1 MFLVKD
7 RSPLREERILK
18 LMGEDASLSV
28 LLAIIHFEWTVR
40 RAIVALGTSPNVE
53 IRKKL
58 RDCHGAEK
66 YKAVWKEEVFPQKN
80 KRLPEVVNDWEGL
93 LKAWNLRHRLIHGA
107 SSCGKDYAQDK
118 VISALHAS
126 KNIRDFALLHEV
138 DLDERLPVRKKKL
151 ELSVD

>member
-1 MFLVKD
+1 MM
-7 RSPLREERILK
+7 E
-18 LMGEDASLSV
+18 EDASLSL

-40 RAIVALGTSPNVE
+40 RAIIALGTSPNVE

-66 YKAVWKEEVFPQKN
+66 YKAVWKDEVFPQKN
-80 KRLPEVVNDWEGL
+80 KRLPEVVTDWEGL
-93 LKAWNLRHRLIHGA
+93 LKAWSLRHRLIHGA
-107 SSCGKDYAQDK
+107 SSCGKDYAKDK

-126 KNIRDFALLHEV
+126 KDIRDFASSNKV
-138 DLDERLPVRKKKL
+138 DLDARLPVKKKKL

>member
-7 RSPLREERILK
+7 GSLSREERISK
-18 LMGEDASLSV
+18 LIEEDAPLSV

-40 RAIVALGTSPNVE
+40 RTIIALGTSPNVE

-80 KRLPEVVNDWEGL
+80 KRLPEVVTDWEGL

-118 VISALHAS
+118 VIFALHAS
-126 KNIRDFALLHEV
+126 KNIRDFASSHRV
-138 DLDERLPVRKKKL
+138 DLDERLPVRMRKK
-151 ELSVD
+151 